1 MKSNVNQKSKI
12 MKSKSYSTNKKCCKE
27 HKSLI
32 SVKQIN
38 QSFETEC
45 NDCGKKTKGEK
56 EVTAFLLS

>member
-1 MKSNVNQKSKI
+1 

-38 QSFETEC
+38 ESFETEC
-45 NDCGKKTKGEK
+45 NDCGKKIKGEK
-56 EVTAFLLS
+56 EVTTFLLS